1 MIQEVQIPR
10 EVPVMTLSSA
20 VLFPQ
25 AMMPLFIF
33 EPRYR
38 EMLKD
43 VLAKDRI
50 FAVAALDESSDVTRE
65 LETPHNSAGVGMIRA
80 CKTNEDGTS
89 NLILQGLARV
99 EFEAIVSEAP
109 YRTARIRPILS
120 KPGGSFDLMDTIQPD
135 IISLVQAQIN
145 LGAPIP
151 REVIQFLNSIP
162 QPECMLD
169 LAISTLCHASD
180 LKQELLE
187 KRGILPRY
195 ERFRSFLREG
205 IQRLKL
211 ERELRGNLDD
221 DAIGQN

>member
-1 MIQEVQIPR
+1 
-10 EVPVMTLSSA
+10 MTLSSA

-25 AMMPLFIF
+25 AMMPLFVF

-38 EMLKD
+38 EMLRQ
-43 VLAKDRI
+43 VLAHDRI
-50 FAVAALDESSDVTRE
+50 FAVAALDESSDLARE
-65 LETPHNSAGVGMIRA
+65 LETPHTIAGVGMIRA

-89 NLILQGLARV
+89 HLILQGLARV
-99 EFEAIVSEAP
+99 ELEAIVSEAP
-109 YRTARIRPILS
+109 YRTARIRQVFS
-120 KPGGSFDLMDTIQPD
+120 KPGGSFDLMDSIQPD
-135 IISLVQAQIN
+135 IISLIQAQIN

-151 REVIQFLNSIP
+151 KEVIQFLNSIP
-162 QPECMLD
+162 QAESMLD
-169 LAISTLCHASD
+169 LAIATLCHASD

-195 ERFRSFLREG
+195 ELFRNFLRKE

-221 DAIGQN
+221 DTIGLN